1 MIFTLANLLAAKGP
15 DENIWV
21 QVIFMAVV
29 IGFGIL
35 KKIISGAKTAMKEK
49 PRQNDEEE
57 HQPQQLN
64 KTTTKRTSAG
74 TADEYKTLEQL
85 REERVAQI
93 RAAFGIP
100 EPPKQA
106 AARQVESRPIPL
118 QQRPVHRPV
127 VKRPPPL
134 PKSSASVEMEYAKPA
149 EPKAAPAHSRDKK
162 QKHITPPAET
172 SNVLIR
178 LASPQDL
185 RSAILYQE
193 ILGPPVALR

>member
-15 DENIWV
+15 DENVWV
-21 QVIFMAVV
+21 QIIVMAAI

-35 KKIISGAKTAMKEK
+35 RKIVSNAKATTEQE
-49 PRQNDEEE
+49 PQQNDEEE

-64 KTTTKRTSAG
+64 KTTVKRTSG
-74 TADEYKTLEQL
+74 TDDEYKTLEHL
-85 REERVAQI
+85 REERIAQI
-93 RAAFGIP
+93 REAFGIP
-100 EPPKQA
+100 EPPKQVA
-106 AARQVESRPIPL
+106 PRQVESRPMP

-127 VKRPPPL
+127 VKRPSPL
-134 PKSSASVEMEYAKPA
+134 PKSTASVEMEYAKPA

-162 QKHITPPAET
+162 QKHITPPT
-172 SNVLIR
+172 KTGDILIH
-178 LASPQDL
+178 LVSPQDL

>member
-1 MIFTLANLLAAKGP
+1 MYSLFENLLAARDSG
-15 DENIWV
+15 EGIFV
-21 QVIFMAVV
+21 QIIAIAAI

-35 KKIISGAKTAMKEK
+35 KKIVSDARTATQQK
-49 PRQNDEEE
+49 PPQNDEEE

-64 KTTTKRTSAG
+64 KTTAKRTSG
-74 TADEYKTLEQL
+74 TGDDYKTLEQL

-100 EPPKQA
+100 EPPQA
-106 AARQVESRPIPL
+106 TFQQVESRPIP

-134 PKSSASVEMEYAKPA
+134 PKSTASAEMEYIKPA
-149 EPKAAPAHSRDKK
+149 EPKVASAHSWDK
-162 QKHITPPAET
+162 KHITTPAET
-172 SNVLIR
+172 GNVLIQ

>member
-1 MIFTLANLLAAKGP
+1 MIFNFVNMLAARGSG
-15 DENIWV
+15 EGIFV
-21 QVIFMAVV
+21 QIIFIAAI
-29 IGFGIL
+29 IGFSIL
-35 KKIISGAKTAMKEK
+35 KKIVSDAKTAKEQK

-74 TADEYKTLEQL
+74 TANEYKTLEQL
-85 REERVAQI
+85 REERIAQI

-106 AARQVESRPIPL
+106 IPRQVESRPIPL

-149 EPKAAPAHSRDKK
+149 EPKAAPAYSRDKK

-193 ILGPPVALR
+193 ILGPPVGLR